1 MEFEI
6 SNFSIFSKVLTLLLG
21 ESLEIQLLAILYIA
35 FHKEYNAKKN
45 WTHFNT
51 NTQKTSKYESFE
63 TLMQNTTR

>member
-45 WTHFNT
+45 
-51 NTQKTSKYESFE
+51 
-63 TLMQNTTR
+63 